1 MSQGLAVCIALYW
14 ECESH
19 YVDFTDKQ
27 QKMKVRPLKEGEEEE
42 IESGM
47 ELVWLVEQ
55 YSPGVSYGELS
66 YNL

>member
-27 QKMKVRPLKEGEEEE
+27 QKIKVRELKEGEEGERETRVE
-42 IESGM
+42 IT
-47 ELVWLVEQ
+47 LQVKQ
-55 YSPGVSYGELS
+55 YKPGVPYGELS
-66 YNL
+66 CNL

>member
-27 QKMKVRPLKEGEEEE
+27 RKIKVREVKEGEEVER
-42 IESGM
+42 ESGV
-47 ELVWLVEQ
+47 ELQRLVER
-55 YSPGVSYGELS
+55 YRPGVSYGELS

>member
-19 YVDFTDKQ
+19 YVDFT
-27 QKMKVRPLKEGEEEE
+27 EEVER
-42 IESGM
+42 ESGV
-47 ELVWLVEQ
+47 ELQWLVER
-55 YSPGVSYGELS
+55 YRPDVSYGELS